1 MLLLSLINVDV
12 DVDADIWVRIKLR
25 LHLLGWLLIHHRRLL
40 HHRLLHHRRLLL
52 THHHLRLLDHW
63 RLAHH
68 RLIHHGLLLRH
79 GLLHHHWLLL
89 RHHIGLLLRH
99 YSVDSLLGHVLNV
112 LAQGSYHAIF
122 RRPDTLKTDLTRL
135 LALVVDRKPF
145 IDTSIDAKSW
155 DFDCAR
161 SYLLTA
167 HCVFI
172 EYNYLH
178 IIANVLDVDVEDL
191 VPLGSLACTPER
203 ECAQF
208 LLSSLDLS
216 PGVHFGE
223 PLCVAGQL
231 SLDNVEA

>member
-1 MLLLSLINVDV
+1 MLLLSLINV

-99 YSVDSLLGHVLNV
+99 YSVDSSLLGHVLNV